1 MSYLIIIIVSN
12 GYLVNILYLVVF
24 VAFIIFGILCYLLG
38 KNLNKIRKKK
48 ANELNDDYDYTP
60 AMNENTEKNNVINN
74 DE

>member
-1 MSYLIIIIVSN
+1 MSN

>member
-1 MSYLIIIIVSN
+1 M
-12 GYLVNILYLVVF
+12 VF